1 MMTRTTDMPQTG
13 GTLLNKAGKGNYQT
27 QDSIKNVI
35 RYIARENG
43 MSKDDLICRGAMGA
57 TDFTSIDMTIRQF
70 RCVQLLHERK
80 GNFGRYIDH
89 EIYSFSEEAQEA
101 IYENDI
107 PVEKIAR
114 SMAQDFYDDG
124 FQVYYGVHRPD
135 ETEKHLHVHFA
146 VNTVNFKAGKKR
158 HENKTATKKRQER
171 LDRIVMAEIINRQ
184 KSAKNPS

>member
-70 RCVQLLHERK
+70 
-80 GNFGRYIDH
+80 
-89 EIYSFSEEAQEA
+89 
-101 IYENDI
+101 
-107 PVEKIAR
+107 
-114 SMAQDFYDDG
+114 
-124 FQVYYGVHRPD
+124 
-135 ETEKHLHVHFA
+135 
-146 VNTVNFKAGKKR
+146 
-158 HENKTATKKRQER
+158 
-171 LDRIVMAEIINRQ
+171 
-184 KSAKNPS
+184 

>member
-1 MMTRTTDMPQTG
+1 
-13 GTLLNKAGKGNYQT
+13 
-27 QDSIKNVI
+27 
-35 RYIARENG
+35 
-43 MSKDDLICRGAMGA
+43 
-57 TDFTSIDMTIRQF
+57 
-70 RCVQLLHERK
+70 
-80 GNFGRYIDH
+80 
-89 EIYSFSEEAQEA
+89 
-101 IYENDI
+101 
-107 PVEKIAR
+107 
-114 SMAQDFYDDG
+114 MAQDFYDDG